1 VLRLKGGDPFVFGRG
16 WDEASALTRAG
27 IRFRIIP
34 GLTAGLAGAALAGIP
49 ATSRDTNHAIVL
61 AAGHRAEDGGSSA
74 DWAAL
79 ARLGQP
85 IVLYMPM
92 AQLAEIA
99 VSLQQGGL
107 SPDTPAA
114 LIQSATTDQ
123 ERVVE
128 STLGALADDAVRHGV
143 GSPSIVVIGATA
155 GLRRH
160 LLGSLVGWQ

>member
-1 VLRLKGGDPFVFGRG
+1 M
-16 WDEASALTRAG
+16 
-27 IRFRIIP
+27 
-34 GLTAGLAGAALAGIP
+34 
-49 ATSRDTNHAIVL
+49 L
-61 AAGHRAEDGGSSA
+61 AAGHRAEDGGSAA

-79 ARLGQP
+79 AKLGQP

-92 AQLAEIA
+92 SQLAEIT

-114 LIQSATTDQ
+114 LIQSAATDQ

-128 STLGALADDAVRHGV
+128 SKLGSLVDDAARHGI

-160 LLGSLVGWQ
+160 LLGSLVGWR

>member
-1 VLRLKGGDPFVFGRG
+1 M
-16 WDEASALTRAG
+16 
-27 IRFRIIP
+27 
-34 GLTAGLAGAALAGIP
+34 
-49 ATSRDTNHAIVL
+49 
-61 AAGHRAEDGGSSA
+61 
-74 DWAAL
+74 

-99 VSLQQGGL
+99 NALQQGGL

-114 LIQSATTDQ
+114 LIQSATTAE

-128 STLGALADDAVRHGV
+128 STLGALAGDAVRHGV
-143 GSPSIVVIGATA
+143 GSPSIVVIGAIA
-155 GLRRH
+155 GLRSH